1 MPSKSPDEARKAVK
15 AAFDAMSTWQTEV
28 ANSGEKN
35 LERVI
40 DKVTAAAE
48 ALGWPK
54 EIADAV
60 RTQMQT
66 ITKMQSQM
74 MDQMIGAW
82 EEQMESPSPPSVIL
96 SKLQSLPTLPAGSWP
111 SAASQATNPFEA
123 SMQIAQQ
130 WHKAWLDAMAPWMK
144 AGNRN

>member
-40 DKVTAAAE
+40 DKVTVAAE

-66 ITKMQSQM
+66 IAKMQSQM

-82 EEQMESPSPPSVIL
+82 EEQMESPSP
-96 SKLQSLPTLPAGSWP
+96 
-111 SAASQATNPFEA
+111 
-123 SMQIAQQ
+123 
-130 WHKAWLDAMAPWMK
+130 
-144 AGNRN
+144 R